1 MPRPTQVSL
10 YSYHVARVPFSTCR
24 KTHWECHTLLK
35 KQGQTKVT
43 AEGDVFRE
51 RYRHTRKKGKLR
63 MLQIGVKPTI
73 FRLALHLSL
82 KSPGLHMRIL
92 ANFWKA
98 SRAVSWLAWP
108 CVYFSARFHVEG
120 EGHKW
125 TRNTGLS
132 HNNHLPAVLGIFIV
146 LFPILFYSKY
156 LLNTPQVFQWIF

>member
-35 KQGQTKVT
+35 TRPNKVT

-63 MLQIGVKPTI
+63 MLQMGVKPTI
-73 FRLALHLSL
+73 FRLVLHLSL

-108 CVYFSARFHVEG
+108 CVYFSARFHAEG
-120 EGHKW
+120 EGHAKYRALSKQSL
-125 TRNTGLS
+125 TCRFRNLYS
-132 HNNHLPAVLGIFIV
+132 AFSYSVLFQIFIEYTTG
-146 LFPILFYSKY
+146 FPMNILA
-156 LLNTPQVFQWIF
+156 